1 MSGRA
6 SEPSTAPGRRG
17 ERSTAPGRRG
27 EASPAPIP
35 ERDLQRQERYE
46 DELIMHLE
54 RDQFVEETSR
64 PVPEAELGAG
74 TRAGLW
80 ALRGFVLAVGAMVAY
95 TFIAGLH

>member
-1 MSGRA
+1 MSARPRRR
-6 SEPSTAPGRRG
+6 ERPGG
-17 ERSTAPGRRG
+17 P
-27 EASPAPIP
+27 SPAPIP

-64 PVPEAELGAG
+64 PVPQAKLRVGA
-74 TRAGLW
+74 RAGLW
-80 ALRGFVLAVGAMVAY
+80 ALRGFVLAVGAMVLY